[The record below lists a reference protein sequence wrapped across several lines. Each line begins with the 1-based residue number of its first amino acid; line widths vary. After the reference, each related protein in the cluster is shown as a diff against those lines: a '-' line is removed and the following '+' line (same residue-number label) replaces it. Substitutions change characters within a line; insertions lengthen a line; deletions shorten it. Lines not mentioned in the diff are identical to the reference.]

1 MKYLLLIFYLNIFFS
16 CQNTSSKIKSETKII
31 SPVYFKNYNSTRFYD
46 FGESYFSR
54 IIIKAKVQK
63 FDSIYLNFGDLLNNN
78 KRLHTFLPTYN
89 NKFTK
94 VYLYPNKKY
103 YNTFESNNNNLF
115 RPYQIKIN
123 DNFDKLSPIRY
134 VEVNNLLNNSNIE
147 EFNIYQKIYHNK
159 FSDSLSYFNSSD
171 TILNQL
177 WKLCKHTVKAT
188 NFTTT
193 YIDGDRERR
202 PYEGDSYINLLSHM
216 QVDTSFTIA
225 KNTLEYL
232 IKHPTWPTEYNLL
245 IPQLFYTYA
254 LYSGDISLLS
264 KYYHNL
270 KTKTLI
276 DLENKDGIISTK
288 FGKISIILQWNLGY
302 RNYKN
307 FIKQAIN
314 YKQPLFYNLRDM
326 VDWPQSSKLF
336 DSINKRVIYING
348 ENDNYDYKEFNT
360 VINAYHYNSLVI
372 MSKIAKIL
380 KKHADSKYFLIKSF
394 HTKKSFNKYFFNSR
408 KRLYVDGLGSQH
420 SSSHAN
426 IYSLK
431 FNLVETSM
439 KANVINFIK
448 NKGMTCS
455 PFTAQFLLDALLDN
469 NEIHFAM
476 KLLNGNSN
484 RNWKNMID
492 SGANMTFESWDFKFN
507 PEMDISHPWSTAPLN
522 IITRKIWGIEPEDV
536 GFKSFIFKP
545 NFGELTFSNISIPT
559 IYGNIIGQYKN
570 NKTYKSLILNFPNK
584 INGILLLNN
593 KSTNFKIKLSSG
605 KKYIFI

>member
-1 MKYLLLIFYLNIFFS
+1 MKYSQLFLFLIICYS
-16 CQNTSSKIKSETKII
+16 CQNKNLKFKSESKLVTPI
-31 SPVYFKNYNSTRFYD
+31 SYIDYNLIRFYD
-46 FGESYFSR
+46 FGESYFST
-54 IIIKAKVQK
+54 IIIKANVQK
-63 FDSIYLNFGDLLNNN
+63 FDSIYLNFGDLLNKN
-78 KRLHTFLPTYN
+78 KRLDTLLPTYT
-89 NKFTK
+89 NKSTK
-94 VYLYPNKKY
+94 IYLYPNKKD
-103 YNTFESNNNNLF
+103 YNIFESYDNKLF
-115 RPYQIKIN
+115 RPYEVKIN
-123 DNFDKLSPIRY
+123 ENIDKLTPIRY
-134 VEVNNLLNNSNIE
+134 VEVNNFLNNSNIKE
-147 EFNIYQKIYHNK
+147 LNIYQKIYHNK
-159 FSDSLSYFNSSD
+159 FIDSLSYFNSSD

-193 YIDGDRERR
+193 YIDGDRERQ
-202 PYEGDSYINLLSHM
+202 PYEGDSYINLLSHV
-216 QVDTSFTIA
+216 QVDTSFTTA

-245 IPQLFYTYA
+245 IPQIFYTYT
-254 LYSGDISLLS
+254 LYSGDTLLLS
-264 KYYHNL
+264 KYYNIL

-336 DSINKRVIYING
+336 DSINKKILLIKG
-348 ENDNYDYKEFNT
+348 ENDYYDYKEFNT

-380 KKHADSKYFLIKSF
+380 KKNEDSELFLIKSSK
-394 HTKKSFNKYFFNSR
+394 TKKSFNKYFFNS
-408 KRLYVDGLGSQH
+408 KTQIYVDGFKSEH

-426 IYSLK
+426 IYPLK
-431 FNLVETSM
+431 FGLIDNSTKNS
-439 KANVINFIK
+439 VINFIK
-448 NKGMTCS
+448 DRGMTCS
-455 PFTAQFLLDALLDN
+455 PFTAQFLLDALLEN

-492 SGANMTFESWDFKFN
+492 LGANMTFESWDFKFN
-507 PEMDISHPWSTAPLN
+507 PEMDMSHPWSTAPLN
-522 IITRKIWGIEPEDV
+522 IINRRIWGIEPDEV

-545 NFGELTFSNISIPT
+545 NFAELKFSNISIPT
-559 IYGNIIGQYKN
+559 IYGNIKGEYKN
-570 NKTYKSLILNFPNK
+570 TNNCKSVILNFPNK
-584 INGILLLNN
+584 INGYLILNN
-593 KSTNFKIKLSSG
+593 KSTFTKIKLIQG
-605 KKYIFI
+605 KKIFL